1 MIIVTGVLYLLSYLD
16 SRYLILKKLV
26 SKYTFFGGNLYHY
39 LPTYYRHLRYVFRIQ
54 ALHAT
59 IFLKLCIIYVKLHL
73 QPADVA
79 SCKNDKL

>member
-1 MIIVTGVLYLLSYLD
+1 MKKNVIIIVTGVLYLLSYLD

-26 SKYTFFGGNLYHY
+26 SKYTFFGGNLCHH

-59 IFLKLCIIYVKLHL
+59 IFLKIEYNICEIT
-73 QPADVA
+73 A
-79 SCKNDKL
+79 SGCT

>member
-26 SKYTFFGGNLYHY
+26 SIPFLEETCITSHY
-39 LPTYYRHLRYVFRIQ
+39 LPTYYIHLRYVFRIQ

-59 IFLKLCIIYVKLHL
+59 IFLKIEYNICEIT
-73 QPADVA
+73 A
-79 SCKNDKL
+79 SGCSFMQK